1 MKIKTNTIKG
11 QPGLPA
17 AKVVADKPQS
27 LKDKEAEEKKKR
39 LKQRRKDGD
48 KFIPW
53 PAGFDS
59 RAPRRVEDGGELKR
73 LKRRNEK

>member
-1 MKIKTNTIKG
+1 MEIKSNVIKG

-17 AKVVADKPQS
+17 AKVVADKPQHI
-27 LKDKEAEEKKKR
+27 KDREEAEKKKR
-39 LKQRRKDGD
+39 LQQRRKDGN